1 MKGITAISLLVALS
15 CSQAMAEGLV
25 YDPYENYYAAY
36 YGIGEAH
43 EQEFSTT
50 RTASSKTFEP
60 RKDTHMADPNN
71 YYNW

>member
-1 MKGITAISLLVALS
+1 MKVITTISLLIALMA
-15 CSQAMAEGLV
+15 SQVMAEGLV

-50 RTASSKTFEP
+50 RTANSKTVEQ